1 MSIFSDIVGQI
12 FHKAK
17 PAEPA
22 PVVEPN
28 PAPESAEAAEPASAP
43 APLSDIDVTAVM
55 DQLASESS
63 QQLNWRVSIVD
74 MMKLL
79 QVDSGLEHRKQLA
92 AELKYSG
99 DMNDSAS
106 MNIWLH
112 RQLMQALAANGGKL
126 PADLIA

>member
-1 MSIFSDIVGQI
+1 MSIFGDIVGKI

-17 PAEPA
+17 PADPA
-22 PVVEPN
+22 PVAAPD
-28 PAPESAEAAEPASAP
+28 PAPQPSVEAAAAP
-43 APLSDIDVTAVM
+43 APLSDIDVAAVM

-79 QVDSGLEHRKQLA
+79 DVDSSLDHRKQLA
-92 AELKYSG
+92 TELKYSG
-99 DMNDSAS
+99 DMNDSAA

-112 RQLMQALAANGGKL
+112 KQLMQALAANGGKL
-126 PADLIA
+126 PADLIG